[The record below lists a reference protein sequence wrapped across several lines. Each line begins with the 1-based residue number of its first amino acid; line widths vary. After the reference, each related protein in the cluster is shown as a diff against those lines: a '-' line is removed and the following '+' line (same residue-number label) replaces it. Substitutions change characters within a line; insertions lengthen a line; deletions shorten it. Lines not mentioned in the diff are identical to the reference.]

1 MKAIIFGSPGSGKGT
16 QAVILSEYLKLKK
29 ISLGDILREEVKKES
44 DLGKEVKSFVEK
56 GILVSDELV
65 SRVIEEN
72 IKIDNFLLDGY
83 PRNLKQAQHLEKTL
97 EKNDKKLD
105 FLIYLDIDEKAVE
118 DRLSQRRVC
127 KLCGANFHLEN
138 MPSKEEGVCDICDG
152 ELIQR
157 KDDTPEVIK
166 KRWEIFSNES
176 KAILEFYTGKLKIIK
191 VNANEDKDSIFS
203 DIKEQLQ

>member
-1 MKAIIFGSPGSGKGT
+1 M
-16 QAVILSEYLKLKK
+16 
-29 ISLGDILREEVKKES
+29 
-44 DLGKEVKSFVEK
+44 EK

-176 KAILEFYTGKLKIIK
+176 KSILEFYTGKLKIIK

>member
-1 MKAIIFGSPGSGKGT
+1 
-16 QAVILSEYLKLKK
+16 
-29 ISLGDILREEVKKES
+29 
-44 DLGKEVKSFVEK
+44 
-56 GILVSDELV
+56 
-65 SRVIEEN
+65 
-72 IKIDNFLLDGY
+72 
-83 PRNLKQAQHLEKTL
+83 
-97 EKNDKKLD
+97 
-105 FLIYLDIDEKAVE
+105 
-118 DRLSQRRVC
+118 C
-127 KLCGANFHLEN
+127 KLCGANFHLKN

-191 VNANEDKDSIFS
+191 VNANEDKDSIFG

>member
-127 KLCGANFHLEN
+127 KLCGANFHLKN

-191 VNANEDKDSIFS
+191 VNANEDKDSIFG

>member
-44 DLGKEVKSFVEK
+44 ELGKEVKSFVEK

-72 IKIDNFLLDGY
+72 IEIEDFLLDGY

-97 EKNDKKLD
+97 EQNNKKID

-118 DRLSQRRVC
+118 ERLSKRRVC
-127 KLCGANFHLEN
+127 KLCGANFHLKN
-138 MPSKEEGVCDICDG
+138 MPPKIEGVCDLCDG

-166 KRWEIFSNES
+166 KRWDIFSTES

-191 VNANEDKDSIFS
+191 VNANDDKDSIFG

>member
-176 KAILEFYTGKLKIIK
+176 KSILEFYTGKLKIIK